1 MIKFI
6 LHGGVTSPRTEKN
19 KEYFQRV
26 IQEWWKKVLIF
37 PFAQK
42 DRNYDLQFEVDK
54 KKFEEYNLDMQLV
67 CIRE

>member
-6 LHGGVTSPRTEKN
+6 LHWGVTSPRTEKN

-54 KKFEEYNLDMQLV
+54 KKFEEHNLDMQLV